1 MTGRALNTIFD
12 EAHHNQVD
20 PDVFICSNGALI
32 ADREKNIL
40 AAHWIPFDRACAL
53 IEYLK
58 QSDFESFTFCNGE
71 DSGYHVNEHIV
82 QSPRSL
88 ERREKFFA
96 KTISEAM
103 VLAKGR
109 MISMAAWISDRGR
122 MAEMPG
128 GNSGE
133 VRRRG
138 GKLSQPRH
146 VGYRRPGCIE
156 TNRR

>member
-1 MTGRALNTIFD
+1 M
-12 EAHHNQVD
+12 D

-32 ADREKNIL
+32 ADRDQNIL
-40 AAHWIPFDRACAL
+40 TAHWIPFDRACAL

-96 KTISEAM
+96 KTIGEAE

-109 MISMAAWISDRGR
+109 MISLAAWISDRGR
-122 MAEMPG
+122 MAEMQAEIQESSATQWKAISTAERWISLPG
-128 GNSGE
+128 ACRSRPASSG
-133 VRRRG
+133 R
-138 GKLSQPRH
+138 L
-146 VGYRRPGCIE
+146 PG
-156 TNRR
+156 